1 MNLNEYRVLVTG
13 YRGFV
18 GTETMKYLQEQGIY
32 AVGYDAIDG
41 GYDIRNLPKLQE
53 VVQQNQINRILHLA
67 AVARF
72 KDADNDPILA
82 QDVNS
87 FGTSIVAGLSNNH
100 FIPIIYASTGSVYM
114 PITQEPPITEEFS
127 AYGNSQYACTKRQG
141 ELYVMRSRAPWIV
154 LRYAHLYG
162 REKRMHGLI
171 GGYLSRIQFGMEPE
185 LMGGKQ
191 SNDFC
196 YVKDVA
202 RANFLALTA
211 PADKW
216 RQIYNIGTGEELSAE
231 EAGDMVIKAYNK
243 ANPAFPFTGKVKK
256 LEARSVDPSRFVYD
270 ISKAEKML
278 KFRAE

>member
-87 FGTSIVAGLSNNH
+87 FGTSIVPARVR
-100 FIPIIYASTGSVYM
+100 FICP
-114 PITQEPPITEEFS
+114 
-127 AYGNSQYACTKRQG
+127 
-141 ELYVMRSRAPWIV
+141 
-154 LRYAHLYG
+154 
-162 REKRMHGLI
+162 
-171 GGYLSRIQFGMEPE
+171 
-185 LMGGKQ
+185 
-191 SNDFC
+191 
-196 YVKDVA
+196 
-202 RANFLALTA
+202 
-211 PADKW
+211 
-216 RQIYNIGTGEELSAE
+216 
-231 EAGDMVIKAYNK
+231 
-243 ANPAFPFTGKVKK
+243 
-256 LEARSVDPSRFVYD
+256 
-270 ISKAEKML
+270 
-278 KFRAE
+278 